1 MWRIKAYSH
10 DPQFIA
16 RWNGWG
22 LGIVEVR
29 PVLGKVVWVGDC
41 EIPWL
46 GIKRD
51 TALTLTQEKSLVDFF
66 SISIVPD
73 GKGIGTA
80 IYPYDVGRS
89 VCVFLKDETPVI
101 NSRGEAIFDIQLKAV
116 GLTRKRLP
124 KYTLDKG
131 DALLESEL
139 ARALAECGMRVYEPV
154 AVIEPAGSPG
164 KAIQVLA
171 ERSMLRIIHITDM
184 LPGWELARIIS
195 MLADRESK
203 RYVRK
208 KFDIQT
214 LYGERIPY
222 VAGENLGR
230 AHELGVAHTGLTGRD
245 NQGALGEWVDLED
258 AHIGRKYVNPKGA
271 FWQKLRIVIERINA
285 EIGGIYEIDISRAD
299 KCMDA
304 GIKAG
309 GDAIRRY
316 DVKLRLDR
324 NVLQDHSITAK
335 HLRWLLE
342 PYGKRVPGFYTF
354 DKDGY
359 MELMECEGLLYERP
373 PRLLEES
380 MGKMVFLDKLAATSE
395 RANAP

>member
-1 MWRIKAYSH
+1 
-10 DPQFIA
+10 
-16 RWNGWG
+16 
-22 LGIVEVR
+22 
-29 PVLGKVVWVGDC
+29 
-41 EIPWL
+41 
-46 GIKRD
+46 
-51 TALTLTQEKSLVDFF
+51 
-66 SISIVPD
+66 
-73 GKGIGTA
+73 
-80 IYPYDVGRS
+80 VGRS

-101 NSRGEAIFDIQLKAV
+101 NSRGEAIYDIQLKAV

-131 DALLESEL
+131 DTLLESEL
-139 ARALAECGMRVYEPV
+139 ARALAECGMRVYAPV

-164 KAIQVLA
+164 
-171 ERSMLRIIHITDM
+171 DM

-203 RYVRK
+203 RYVWK

-245 NQGALGEWVDLED
+245 NHGAVGEWVDLED

-271 FWQKLRIVIERINA
+271 FWQKLRIVIERINT

-316 DVKLRLDR
+316 DVKLQLDR

-342 PYGKRVPGFYTF
+342 PYGKLSTRTVTWNSWNVKGCSMSAHRDCSTEINTCLRKRPKYCSKRSKSIVRQSLHSGVAWS
-354 DKDGY
+354 
-359 MELMECEGLLYERP
+359 EL
-373 PRLLEES
+373 
-380 MGKMVFLDKLAATSE
+380 
-395 RANAP
+395 